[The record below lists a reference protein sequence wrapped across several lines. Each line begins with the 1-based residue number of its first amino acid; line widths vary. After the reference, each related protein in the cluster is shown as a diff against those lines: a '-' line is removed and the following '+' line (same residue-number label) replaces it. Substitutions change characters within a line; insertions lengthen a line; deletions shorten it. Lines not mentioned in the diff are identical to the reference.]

1 MNCIIL
7 GDKFQKRMKSKGC
20 VGLIKVNNKSII
32 QNQYK
37 IINQVFPEVN
47 VVYVYGFEHKRF
59 QSFLSNKTSGLDNLT
74 SIYNHS
80 FEKYNNAYSLSLVED
95 FLNDDCMIFFGDL
108 ILSRKTFDKF
118 MPQNGS
124 QIFINQKNKNRL
136 GCVINNSKIEN
147 IAYDLDNY
155 LSEIYFLTKNHSIM
169 IKDLLKN
176 KINHNCFIFEIINKL
191 IDMDQT
197 ISPLFSENISSLTL
211 LSNRMQY
218 E

>member
-1 MNCIIL
+1 
-7 GDKFQKRMKSKGC
+7 
-20 VGLIKVNNKSII
+20 
-32 QNQYK
+32 
-37 IINQVFPEVN
+37 
-47 VVYVYGFEHKRF
+47 
-59 QSFLSNKTSGLDNLT
+59 
-74 SIYNHS
+74 
-80 FEKYNNAYSLSLVED
+80 
-95 FLNDDCMIFFGDL
+95 
-108 ILSRKTFDKF
+108 
-118 MPQNGS
+118 
-124 QIFINQKNKNRL
+124 
-136 GCVINNSKIEN
+136 VINNSKIEN

-191 IDMDQT
+191 IDMDQN